1 VIELSL
7 DCLKYGSMA
16 LTGAPHGAFD
26 VLLLGSANS
35 GTAVA
40 RVEIEHG
47 PAPKL
52 RVVKLD
58 EGERFI
64 DARAAAAIERAIL
77 ATFRDDAPTHAELS
91 ARHCGDDVLEMVLS
105 GDCRHKLFH
114 WRVQFRVVN
123 GEVVVHGPF
132 LANDPD
138 T

>member
-7 DCLKYGSMA
+7 DCLKYGSLA

-26 VLLLGSANS
+26 VLLLRSANS

-40 RVEIEHG
+40 RVEIEHD

-52 RVVKLD
+52 KVARLD

-64 DARAAAAIERAIL
+64 DARAAATIERAIL

-91 ARHCGDDVLEMVLS
+91 ALHHNDVLEIVLS

-123 GEVVVHGPF
+123 GEVVFHGPF